1 MGGFVLSATLVG
13 RNEKQGRRF
22 PMWIERL
29 LLVSVIATLYLFHD
43 DVANYF
49 QSQGATDWLTL
60 IAEWCLLPI
69 TLLILSELISRM
81 IQSIHSD

>member
-43 DVANYF
+43 DVASYF
-49 QSQGATDWLTL
+49 QSQGAPDWLTL

-69 TLLILSELISRM
+69 SLLILSELISRM